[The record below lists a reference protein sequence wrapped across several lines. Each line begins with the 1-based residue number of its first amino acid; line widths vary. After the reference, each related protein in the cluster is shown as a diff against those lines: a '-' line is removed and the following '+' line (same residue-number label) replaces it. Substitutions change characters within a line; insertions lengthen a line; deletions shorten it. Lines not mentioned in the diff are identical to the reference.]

1 MIRMYHLKNPIILFL
16 YCIFLWG
23 SNVLAFSNPPTF
35 DKILAN
41 GLRVLVFEDHS
52 APTVI
57 QMTVV
62 RAGSIDEVDGKSG
75 VAHVLEHMMFKRTE
89 SMKEGEFSRI
99 IGSLGGQE
107 NAFTSREITG
117 YHQQVHKDHLETII
131 ELEADRM
138 QNLVFNQEDFKKEIQ
153 VVLQERLLRTDDNPR
168 GRAYETLFAQAFQAS
183 PIRRPII
190 GWRNDILNLELSD
203 AEEWYEK
210 WYVPNNITVIIA
222 GAVEGSSVVKLVEK
236 YYGATSKARL
246 PQRKPRKEPPQA
258 GQRRINLSAPAE
270 NKFLLKLWKAPVIS
284 GDSGDMIYEN
294 PEVRQV
300 VAMGVLGVLLGDE
313 DTGILIRK
321 LVRQSQKAVSI
332 SIGSSWMSRGPGY
345 FVIDATPSA
354 GVSIEELESEIQ
366 HEIKNV
372 LRTRLPEKYLNML
385 KRRAKA
391 DQIFQKDS
399 LMSLVREAS
408 LFITNQRSLDDSKNW
423 LKVLDSVTF
432 EDVVKVGKL
441 IFDEQKST
449 VLSFYPQKL
458 KKTNYE

>member
-1 MIRMYHLKNPIILFL
+1 MDARKYPKLIFI

-23 SNVLAFSNPPTF
+23 SNVLAFSKPPTA
-35 DKILAN
+35 DKTLEN
-41 GLRVLVFEDHS
+41 GLRVLVFEDQS

-75 VAHVLEHMMFKRTE
+75 VAHVLEHMMFKRTKT
-89 SMKEGEFSRI
+89 MQEGEFSRI

-131 ELEADRM
+131 KLEADRM
-138 QNLVFNQEDFKKEIQ
+138 QNLVFNQDDFVKEIQ
-153 VVLQERLLRTDDNPR
+153 VVLQERLLRTDDSPK

-190 GWRNDILNLELSD
+190 GWRDDILNLKLDD
-203 AEEWYEK
+203 AKAWYDT
-210 WYVPNNITVIIA
+210 WYVPNNLTVIIA
-222 GAVEGSSVVKLVEK
+222 GAVESKTVLKLVEK
-236 YYGATSKARL
+236 YYGETDMAVL
-246 PQRKPRKEPPQA
+246 PERKPQKEPLQV
-258 GQRRINLSAPAE
+258 GQRRIKLSAPAE
-270 NKFLLKLWKAPVIS
+270 NNFLLKLWKAPVIS
-284 GDSGDMIYEN
+284 GNSGEMVYEN
-294 PEVRQV
+294 ENIKQV

-313 DTGILIRK
+313 DTGVLIKK
-321 LVRQSQKAVSI
+321 LVRESQKAVSI

-345 FVIDATPSA
+345 FVIDATPST
-354 GVSIEELESEIQ
+354 GVSMEELESEIQ

-372 LRTRLPEKYLNML
+372 LRAKMPEKYLTRV

-399 LMSLVREAS
+399 LMSQVREAS
-408 LFITNQRSLDDSKNW
+408 LIITNQRSLKDSNDWLRVLEKITFDD
-423 LKVLDSVTF
+423 VI
-432 EDVVKVGKL
+432 KVGRT
-441 IFDEQKST
+441 IFDDNQST
-449 VLSFYPQKL
+449 VLEFYPQKL
-458 KKTNYE
+458 KEKTL

>member
-1 MIRMYHLKNPIILFL
+1 MNHLKDPKRLFF
-16 YCIFLWG
+16 YCIFLY
-23 SNVLAFSNPPTF
+23 SSSVLAFSNSPTA

-57 QMTVV
+57 QMTIV

-75 VAHVLEHMMFKRTE
+75 IAHVLEHMMFKRTE
-89 SMKEGEFSRI
+89 TMEEGEFSRI

-131 ELEADRM
+131 KLEADRM

-153 VVLQERLLRTDDNPR
+153 VVLQERLLRTDDNPK

-190 GWRNDILNLELSD
+190 GWRNDILSLELSD
-203 AEEWYEK
+203 AKEWYDQ

-222 GAVEGSSVVKLVEK
+222 GAVESNTVVNLIEK
-236 YYGATSKARL
+236 YYGETNQASL
-246 PQRKPRKEPPQA
+246 PRRKPQTEPPQV
-258 GQRRINLSAPAE
+258 GQRRVQLSAPAE
-270 NKFLLKLWKAPVIS
+270 NNFFLKLWKAPVIS
-284 GDSGDMIYEN
+284 EKSGDMVYEN
-294 PEVRQV
+294 HKVRQV
-300 VAMGVLGVLLGDE
+300 VAMGVLGVLLGDN
-313 DTGILIRK
+313 DTGILIKK
-321 LVRQSQKAVSI
+321 LVRESQKAVSI

-345 FVIDATPSA
+345 FVIDATPSV

-366 HEIKNV
+366 HEIKDV
-372 LRTRLPEKYLNML
+372 LRARLPEKYLNMV

-391 DQIFQKDS
+391 DQIYQKDS
-399 LMSLVREAS
+399 LMSQVREAS
-408 LFITNQRSLDDSKNW
+408 LFITNQRSLNDSKNW
-423 LKVLDSVTF
+423 LKVLESITF
-432 EDVVKVGKL
+432 EDVVEVGKL

-449 VLSFYPQKL
+449 VLLFYPQKL
-458 KKTNYE
+458 KDNKL

>member
-1 MIRMYHLKNPIILFL
+1 MNHCKNPITLFL

-23 SNVLAFSNPPTF
+23 SNVLAFSNSPNV

-41 GLRVLVFEDHS
+41 GLRVLVFEDYS

-89 SMKEGEFSRI
+89 TMKEGEFSRI

-117 YHQQVHKDHLETII
+117 YHQQVHKDHLEAII
-131 ELEADRM
+131 KLEADRM

-153 VVLQERLLRTDDNPR
+153 VVLQERLLRTDDNPK

-203 AEEWYEK
+203 AKEWYDR

-222 GAVEGSSVVKLVEK
+222 GAVESSKVVKLIEK
-236 YYGATSKARL
+236 YYGTTNKVSL
-246 PQRKPRKEPPQA
+246 PPRKPQTEPPQV
-258 GQRRINLSAPAE
+258 GQRRIKLSAPAE

-284 GDSGDMIYEN
+284 EESGDMAYEN
-294 PEVRQV
+294 HKVRQV

-313 DTGILIRK
+313 DTGILIKK
-321 LVRQSQKAVSI
+321 LVRESQKAVSI

-354 GVSIEELESEIQ
+354 GVSIEELESEMQ
-366 HEIKNV
+366 HEIKNI
-372 LRTRLPEKYLNML
+372 LRTRMPEKYLNMV

-391 DQIFQKDS
+391 DQIYKKDS
-399 LMSLVREAS
+399 LMSQVREAS
-408 LFITNQRSLDDSKNW
+408 VFITNNRSLNDSKNW
-423 LKVLDSVTF
+423 LKVLESITF

-441 IFDEQKST
+441 IFDEHKST
-449 VLSFYPQKL
+449 VLLFYPQKL
-458 KKTNYE
+458 EEKL

>member
-1 MIRMYHLKNPIILFL
+1 MDARKYPKLIFI

-23 SNVLAFSNPPTF
+23 SNVLAFSKPPTA
-35 DKILAN
+35 DKTLEN
-41 GLRVLVFEDHS
+41 GLRVLVFEDQS

-75 VAHVLEHMMFKRTE
+75 VAHVLEHMMFKRTKT
-89 SMKEGEFSRI
+89 MQEGEFSRI

-131 ELEADRM
+131 KLEADRM
-138 QNLVFNQEDFKKEIQ
+138 QNLVFNQDDFVKEIQ
-153 VVLQERLLRTDDNPR
+153 VVLQERLLRTDDSPK

-190 GWRNDILNLELSD
+190 GWRDDILNLKLDD
-203 AEEWYEK
+203 AKAWYDT
-210 WYVPNNITVIIA
+210 WYVPNNLTVIIA
-222 GAVEGSSVVKLVEK
+222 GAVESKTVLKLVEK
-236 YYGATSKARL
+236 YYGETDMAVL
-246 PQRKPRKEPPQA
+246 PERKPQKEPPQV
-258 GQRRINLSAPAE
+258 GQRRIKLSAPAE
-270 NKFLLKLWKAPVIS
+270 NNFLLKLWKAPVIS
-284 GDSGDMIYEN
+284 GNSGEMVYEN
-294 PEVRQV
+294 ENIKQV

-313 DTGILIRK
+313 DTGVLIKK
-321 LVRQSQKAVSI
+321 LVRESQKAVSI

-345 FVIDATPSA
+345 FVIDATPST
-354 GVSIEELESEIQ
+354 GVSMEELESEIQ

-372 LRTRLPEKYLNML
+372 LRAKMPEKYLTRV

-399 LMSLVREAS
+399 LMSQVREAS
-408 LFITNQRSLDDSKNW
+408 LIITNQRSLKDSNDWLRVLEKITFDD
-423 LKVLDSVTF
+423 VI
-432 EDVVKVGKL
+432 KVGRT
-441 IFDEQKST
+441 IFDDNQST
-449 VLSFYPQKL
+449 VLEFYPQKL
-458 KKTNYE
+458 KEKTL

>member
-1 MIRMYHLKNPIILFL
+1 MDHWKNPIILFL

-23 SNVLAFSNPPTF
+23 SNVLAFSNSPTV

-57 QMTVV
+57 QMTIV

-89 SMKEGEFSRI
+89 TMKEGEFSRI

-117 YHQQVHKDHLETII
+117 YHQQVHRDHLETII
-131 ELEADRM
+131 KLEADRM
-138 QNLVFNQEDFKKEIQ
+138 QNLVFKEEDFKKEIQ
-153 VVLQERLLRTDDNPR
+153 VVLQERLLRTDDNPK

-190 GWRNDILNLELSD
+190 GWRNDILSLELSD
-203 AEEWYEK
+203 AKEWYDQ

-222 GAVEGSSVVKLVEK
+222 GAVESKTVVNLMEK
-236 YYGATSKARL
+236 YYGATNRKSL
-246 PQRKPRKEPPQA
+246 PRRKPQKEPPQV
-258 GQRRINLSAPAE
+258 GQRRIKLSAPAE
-270 NKFLLKLWKAPVIS
+270 NNFLLKLWKAPVIS
-284 GDSGDMIYEN
+284 EDSGDMVYEN
-294 PEVRQV
+294 HKVRQV
-300 VAMGVLGVLLGDE
+300 VAMGVLGVLLGDD
-313 DTGILIRK
+313 DTGILIKK
-321 LVRQSQKAVSI
+321 LVRESQKAVSI

-345 FVIDATPSA
+345 FVIDATPSS

-372 LRTRLPEKYLNML
+372 FRTRLPEKYLKMV
-385 KRRAKA
+385 KRHAKA
-391 DQIFQKDS
+391 DQIYQKDS
-399 LMSLVREAS
+399 LMSQVREAS

-423 LKVLDSVTF
+423 LKVLESITF
-432 EDVVKVGKL
+432 EDIVGVGKL

-449 VLSFYPQKL
+449 VLLFYPQKL
-458 KKTNYE
+458 KDNKL

>member
-1 MIRMYHLKNPIILFL
+1 MNYVKNPVSLFL
-16 YCIFLWG
+16 YCIFLWS
-23 SNVLAFSNPPTF
+23 SNVLAFSNSPNV
-35 DKILAN
+35 DKIIAN
-41 GLRVLVFEDHS
+41 GLRILVFEDHS

-62 RAGSIDEVDGKSG
+62 KAGSIDEVDGKSG

-89 SMKEGEFSRI
+89 TMKEGEFSRI

-131 ELEADRM
+131 KLEADRM
-138 QNLVFNQEDFKKEIQ
+138 QNLVFNQEDFEKEIQ
-153 VVLQERLLRTDDNPR
+153 VVLQERLLRTDDSPK

-222 GAVEGSSVVKLVEK
+222 GAVESSAVLKLIEK
-236 YYGATSKARL
+236 YYGATNKASL
-246 PQRKPRKEPPQA
+246 PRRKPSTEPPQA
-258 GQRRINLSAPAE
+258 GQRRIRLSAPAE
-270 NKFLLKLWKAPVIS
+270 NKFFLKLWKAPVIS
-284 GDSGDMIYEN
+284 EDSGDMVYEN
-294 PEVRQV
+294 HKVRQV

-313 DTGILIRK
+313 DTGILVK
-321 LVRQSQKAVSI
+321 KVVRESQKAVSI

-345 FVIDATPSA
+345 FVVDATPSA

-372 LRTRLPEKYLNML
+372 LRTRLPSKYLNMV

-391 DQIFQKDS
+391 DQIYQQDS
-399 LMSLVREAS
+399 LMSQVREAS
-408 LFITNQRSLDDSKNW
+408 LLITNQRSLEDSKNW
-423 LKVLDSVTF
+423 LKVLESITV
-432 EDVVKVGKL
+432 EDVVKVGKM

-449 VLSFYPQKL
+449 VLLFYPQKL
-458 KKTNYE
+458 NKNKL

>member
-1 MIRMYHLKNPIILFL
+1 MISMDHWKNPIILFL

-23 SNVLAFSNPPTF
+23 SNVLAFSNPPAV

-89 SMKEGEFSRI
+89 TMKEGEFSRI

-131 ELEADRM
+131 KLEADRM
-138 QNLVFNQEDFKKEIQ
+138 QNLVFEQEDFKKEIQ

-190 GWRNDILNLELSD
+190 GWRSDILNLELAD

-222 GAVEGSSVVKLVEK
+222 GDVQSSAVVKLIEK
-236 YYGATSKARL
+236 YYGATSKASL
-246 PQRKPRKEPPQA
+246 PRRKPGKEPPQA
-258 GQRRINLSAPAE
+258 GQKRVKLSAPAE

-284 GDSGDMIYEN
+284 QDSGDMIYEN
-294 PEVRQV
+294 HEVRQV

-321 LVRQSQKAVSI
+321 LVRESQKAVPI

-372 LRTRLPEKYLNML
+372 LRTRLPEKYLKMV

-391 DQIFQKDS
+391 DQIYQKDS
-399 LMSLVREAS
+399 LMSQVREAS
-408 LFITNQRSLDDSKNW
+408 LFVTNQRSLDDSKNW
-423 LKVLDSVTF
+423 LKVLESITF

-449 VLSFYPQKL
+449 VLLFYPQKL
-458 KKTNYE
+458 KEDKL

>member
-1 MIRMYHLKNPIILFL
+1 MDHIKNPIILFL
-16 YCIFLWG
+16 YCIFLWS
-23 SNVLAFSNPPTF
+23 SNVLAFSNSPTV
-35 DKILAN
+35 DKTLAN

-89 SMKEGEFSRI
+89 TMKEGEFSRI

-131 ELEADRM
+131 KLEADRM

-153 VVLQERLLRTDDNPR
+153 VVLQERLLRTDDNPK

-203 AEEWYEK
+203 AKEWYDQ

-222 GAVEGSSVVKLVEK
+222 GAVESSTVVKLIEK
-236 YYGATSKARL
+236 YYGATNKASL
-246 PQRKPRKEPPQA
+246 PRRKPQTEPPQV
-258 GQRRINLSAPAE
+258 GQRRIKLSAPAE

-284 GDSGDMIYEN
+284 EDSGDMVYEN
-294 PEVRQV
+294 HKVRQV

-313 DTGILIRK
+313 DTGILIKK
-321 LVRQSQKAVSI
+321 LVRESQKAVSI

-366 HEIKNV
+366 HEIKNI
-372 LRTRLPEKYLNML
+372 LRTRLPEKYLNMV

-391 DQIFQKDS
+391 DQIYQKDS
-399 LMSLVREAS
+399 LMSQVREAS
-408 LFITNQRSLDDSKNW
+408 LFITNQRSLSDSKNW
-423 LKVLDSVTF
+423 LKVLESITF

-449 VLSFYPQKL
+449 VLLFYPQKL
-458 KKTNYE
+458 KDNKL